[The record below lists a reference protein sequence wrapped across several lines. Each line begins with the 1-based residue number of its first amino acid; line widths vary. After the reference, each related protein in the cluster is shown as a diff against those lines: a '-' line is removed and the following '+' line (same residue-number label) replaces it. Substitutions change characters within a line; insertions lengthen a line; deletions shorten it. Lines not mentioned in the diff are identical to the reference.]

1 MPSAQFIGDNRAERT
16 IDDHWIHKSRPRAWN
31 GLRVR
36 PGRCAAGATC
46 AGPPGEYIG
55 PVRVRPDKRR
65 YIQRYIRP
73 DRRRYIQRAA
83 RVSMH
88 ERGHS

>member
-1 MPSAQFIGDNRAERT
+1 VLAPA
-16 IDDHWIHKSRPRAWN
+16 
-31 GLRVR
+31 
-36 PGRCAAGATC
+36 
-46 AGPPGEYIG
+46 PGEYIR
-55 PVRVRPDKRR
+55 PVRVRPDKRRYIQR

-88 ERGHS
+88 ERDHS